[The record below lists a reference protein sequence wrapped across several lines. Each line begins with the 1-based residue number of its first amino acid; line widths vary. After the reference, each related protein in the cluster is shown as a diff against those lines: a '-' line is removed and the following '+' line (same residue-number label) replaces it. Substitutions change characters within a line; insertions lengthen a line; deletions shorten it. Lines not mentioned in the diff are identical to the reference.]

1 MLFLPHYV
9 LFSSLTSQLISSDDW
24 LSHLISRLLRSG
36 KNPHRAIISDFPIF
50 FPQVSVR
57 NVYIFP
63 GIPSLME
70 KAFKGLEHLF
80 AGSGTTFHSR
90 EVTPCFKIH
99 RKVVCIGELL
109 KAVVVVRYL

>member
-1 MLFLPHYV
+1 MSE
-9 LFSSLTSQLISSDDW
+9 FS
-24 LSHLISRLLRSG
+24 
-36 KNPHRAIISDFPIF
+36 IF

-70 KAFKGLEHLF
+70 RAFKGLEHLF

-90 EVTPCFKIH
+90 EVKTSI
-99 RKVVCIGELL
+99 
-109 KAVVVVRYL
+109 YLIEKSTWRSFI